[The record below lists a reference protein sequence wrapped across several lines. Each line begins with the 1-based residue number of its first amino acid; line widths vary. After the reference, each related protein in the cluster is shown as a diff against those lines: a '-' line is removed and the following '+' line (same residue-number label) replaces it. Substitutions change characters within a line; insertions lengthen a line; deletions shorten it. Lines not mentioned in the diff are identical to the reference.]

1 MLRRRLTGI
10 CIVIAQEQGVADM
23 AHRGSLLVLTLISLA
38 ACASDGAPEQNA
50 CKQFQFED
58 DVTVKIREDAVGV
71 LSARLEFGAPKDI
84 LSMEI
89 LIPGPDKLGVAANPE
104 QVRLSA
110 SFRRLTAGR
119 MACEVISEV
128 RKVCFVEI
136 PDSPLQMSA
145 DFNANVSEADA
156 SSVMDVLVDYVTT
169 SVLDCR

>member
-1 MLRRRLTGI
+1 
-10 CIVIAQEQGVADM
+10 M
-23 AHRGSLLVLTLISLA
+23 AHRCSLLILPFISLA
-38 ACASDGAPEQNA
+38 ACASDGVPGQNA

-89 LIPGPDKLGVAANPE
+89 LIPSPDELDVVANPE
-104 QVRLSA
+104 RVKLSA
-110 SFRRLTAGR
+110 SFRRLTSGG
-119 MACEVISEV
+119 MECEVVSEV

-136 PDSPLQMSA
+136 PGSPLQMSA

-156 SSVMDVLVDYVTT
+156 SSVMDVLVDYVAT